1 MTLAMNSRGEC
12 DRMIDDGLL
21 EFATESVQRYS
32 NKDFGEQQ
40 VKNSLI
46 MPFLKAL
53 NYDCFDPNIIS
64 LEYRPPLYKGQQA
77 CDYIITSKN
86 KSKFLVEAKA
96 INENL
101 NKYINQLASYFNASV
116 GVRIAILTN
125 GVQYWVFSDLK
136 IPNLMD
142 EEPFL
147 KLDLLNLSLQDKEI
161 LEYFTYENFDASR
174 IIQKVLERKCYQEIK
189 DILKNALIEPNEKWV
204 NFISQQTTIKEIS
217 FNTKDLIKK
226 AFNEI
231 ILEQHHC
238 TDESYQEIEKSSVIQ
253 EEYNGFVVLD
263 ERIKWKNKV
272 CESFIFLEK
281 VEQTKDNQELLF
293 KTLMRLYE
301 LDGKKLLELAKQ
313 DYRDSTRKSSSNS
326 GIKLSLSKERIKS
339 SSNVEIK
346 KLPTP
351 TPIYY
356 YATLSSDSIKKLII
370 NLLKEFK
377 LEEESFRIKL
387 RDKKEELK

>member
-1 MTLAMNSRGEC
+1 
-12 DRMIDDGLL
+12 
-21 EFATESVQRYS
+21 
-32 NKDFGEQQ
+32 
-40 VKNSLI
+40 
-46 MPFLKAL
+46 MPL
-53 NYDCFDPNIIS
+53 
-64 LEYRPPLYKGQQA
+64 PL
-77 CDYIITSKN
+77 KN

-101 NKYINQLASYFNASV
+101 NKYISQLAGYFNASV

-136 IPNLMD
+136 IPNRMD

-189 DILKNALIEPNEKWV
+189 DILKNAFTEPNEKWV
-204 NFISQQTTIKEIS
+204 NFISQQTTIKETL

-231 ILEQHHC
+231 ILEQNHC

-253 EEYNGFVVLD
+253 EEYNGFVALD
-263 ERIKWKNKV
+263 EKIKWKNKV
-272 CESFIFLEK
+272 CESFIFLKK

-301 LDGKKLLELAKQ
+301 IDKERLLELAKQ
-313 DYRDSTRKSSSNS
+313 ASSNS

-339 SSNVEIK
+339 NVE
-346 KLPTP
+346 
-351 TPIYY
+351 
-356 YATLSSDSIKKLII
+356 
-370 NLLKEFK
+370 N
-377 LEEESFRIKL
+377 
-387 RDKKEELK
+387 